1 MSPQNLNEL
10 DSLISNLHTL
20 MRRMDIKDQESIDAV
35 KSALASAQ
43 QISNEVKPKTELGRP
58 KTKTEELIS

>member
-20 MRRMDIKDQESIDAV
+20 MRRMDVKDQESVDAV

-43 QISNEVKPKTELGRP
+43 NISNEVKPKPELGRP

>member
-10 DSLISNLHTL
+10 DSLITNLHTL
-20 MRRMDIKDQESIDAV
+20 MRRMDIKDQESVDAV

-43 QISNEVKPKTELGRP
+43 QISSEVKPKQELGRP
-58 KTKTEELIS
+58 KSKTEELIS